1 MWNTQTNLHFLKTM
15 SEFFGTPI
23 QECDTTCRPKQT
35 NGPFHKNSIN
45 KQTIFSFQRSF
56 SLLLKCFFKVI
67 VQHLVS
73 NTAGSPCFYLWNFGF
88 SQKKLRKKSHFL
100 LLARNVMLSNFLCLK
115 VATKCFFNI
124 WLFKNNANPLC
135 YQISQLSRVTKLSPP

>member
-1 MWNTQTNLHFLKTM
+1 MNSLALPYKNVTLLADPSKQMDHFTKIPLI
-15 SEFFGTPI
+15 S
-23 QECDTTCRPKQT
+23 KQ
-35 NGPFHKNSIN
+35 F
-45 KQTIFSFQRSF
+45 FSFQRSF

-88 SQKKLRKKSHFL
+88 SQKTLKKSHFL